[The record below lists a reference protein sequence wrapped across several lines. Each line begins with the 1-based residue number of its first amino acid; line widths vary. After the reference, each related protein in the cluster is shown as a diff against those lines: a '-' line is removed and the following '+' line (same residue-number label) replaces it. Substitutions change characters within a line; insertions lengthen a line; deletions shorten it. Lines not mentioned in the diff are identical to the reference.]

1 MTPPLAERLGLGDRE
16 LIAIVGAGG
25 KSTVLF
31 GLGNELAA
39 RGSRVVLTTTTKME
53 RAQVADPACW
63 TDDPRAIDAAFQ
75 KGRPLF
81 VAMDLLPGKV
91 TGPSPE
97 AVDRLFAASIA
108 DYMIVEADG
117 ARSMSIKA
125 PAEHE
130 PVIPSRSTL
139 VIVVAGID
147 AVGRSVREV
156 AHRPDRIAALT
167 GLAPDSILTV
177 PDLATIL
184 LHPHGGLKRIPDS
197 ARVAMAIAKITPETE
212 RAASELERL
221 LYHQTPVG
229 HVVRLERSAPNA
241 SG

>member
-1 MTPPLAERLGLGDRE
+1 MTPPLHERLGLGDRE

-31 GLGNELAA
+31 GLGTELAA
-39 RGSRVVLTTTTKME
+39 RGSRVVLTTTTKMG
-53 RAQVADPACW
+53 RTQVTDPACW
-63 TDDPRAIDAAFQ
+63 SDDPKAIDVAFQ
-75 KGRPLF
+75 EGRPLF
-81 VAMDLLPGKV
+81 VAMNPIPGKV
-91 TGPSPE
+91 TGPSPG
-97 AVDRLFAASIA
+97 AVDRLFAESTAA
-108 DYMIVEADG
+108 YVIVEADG
-117 ARSMSIKA
+117 ARSMSVKA

-167 GLAPDSILTV
+167 GLGPDSILTV
-177 PDLATIL
+177 ADLAAIL
-184 LHPHGGLKRIPDS
+184 LHTHGGLKGIPDS
-197 ARVAMAIAKITPETE
+197 ARVAMAITKMTPETE
-212 RAASELERL
+212 RAATELERL
-221 LYHQTPVG
+221 LRHQIPVG
-229 HVVRLERSAPNA
+229 HVVTLEQSASSA